1 MREKHIKWFLFT
13 LALFIHT
20 NNGQFV
26 NNYGQQNQNQ
36 PPVTDS
42 TGRFNTDFNA
52 GRQNANPFN
61 SQFGSDNNFNSLD
74 NDFDRSAGTNRF
86 RNDNDITDNSFSRR
100 PTSFDNYGGGKSSYN
115 VKTSFL
121 ETVFSKEPTYFIVA
135 SRMVRPGLI
144 YQVALN
150 VLHAAYPITVH
161 ASISKDGVEISGDF
175 KDVKEGVPETI
186 LMRIPP
192 TSVYG
197 NYKLRVEGLYN
208 HVLGGIA
215 FLNETELVFSQ
226 RSMTIFIQTDKPLY
240 KQGERVNI
248 RAIPITTE
256 LKGFD
261 NAIDVYMLD
270 PTGHILRRWLSRQ
283 SNLGSVHLEYK
294 LSDQPKYGEWT
305 IRVIAQGQIEESHFT
320 VEEYYQ
326 TRFEVN
332 VTMPAFFFNTDQY
345 IYGRVMANFTSGA
358 PVKGNLTLRATIS
371 PIGFF
376 NAKAINE
383 KYRIGR
389 VLSEHNVE
397 NSFLYN
403 QRYQPHY
410 NNRDNRDRGY
420 QPGGGYQQGPL
431 QVSFICLRFDED
443 RVFFQSLP
451 YS

>member
-1 MREKHIKWFLFT
+1 MREKYTKWFLFT

-26 NNYGQQNQNQ
+26 NNYGQQNPNQNQ

-42 TGRFNTDFNA
+42 SGRFNTDFNS
-52 GRQNANPFN
+52 GRQNVNQFAN
-61 SQFGSDNNFNSLD
+61 DNNFNSVD
-74 NDFDRSAGTNRF
+74 NDFDRAGNNRF
-86 RNDNDITDNSFSRR
+86 RTDNDITDNAFSRR
-100 PTSFDNYGGGKSSYN
+100 PSSFDNYGGGKSSYN
-115 VKTSFL
+115 IKTSFL
-121 ETVFSKEPTYFIVA
+121 ETVLSKEPTYFIVA

-144 YQVALN
+144 YQVAVN

-175 KDVKEGVPETI
+175 QNVKEGVPETL

-240 KQGERVNI
+240 KQGEMVKF

-261 NAIDVYMLD
+261 NAIDVFMMD

-283 SNLGSVHLEYK
+283 SNLGSVNLEYK

-305 IRVIAQGQIEESHFT
+305 IRVIAQGQIEESHFS

-332 VTMPAFFFNTDQY
+332 VTMPAFFFNTDQF
-345 IYGRVMANFTSGA
+345 IHGKVMANFTSGA

-389 VLSEHNVE
+389 VLSEQHVE

-403 QRYQPHY
+403 QRYQPHF
-410 NNRDNRDRGY
+410 NNRDRY
-420 QPGGGYQQGPL
+420 QPGGGYQQQGQ
-431 QVSFICLRFDED
+431 QVSFFFFKTFIFSFYVVCLM
-443 RVFFQSLP
+443 
-451 YS
+451 